1 MPLTVAITSNIAH
14 GERATQDGEGP
25 IDEGFIGVSIRLRNS
40 DVLANLDKKLSHLS
54 TEERNNVAELVQ
66 EFAHLFSDTPKK
78 TELIM
83 HDVDVGN
90 GSPCKQHPYR
100 VNPQKLLHLQKEI
113 EYMLENELIDQATV
127 SGAHPVYW
135 YQNQIAAFDFV
146 QISVN

>member
-1 MPLTVAITSNIAH
+1 MLKKYYVDCCTPSAPHMPLTVAITSNIAH

-54 TEERNNVAELVQ
+54 MEERNNVAELVQ

-113 EYMLENELIDQATV
+113 
-127 SGAHPVYW
+127 
-135 YQNQIAAFDFV
+135 
-146 QISVN
+146 